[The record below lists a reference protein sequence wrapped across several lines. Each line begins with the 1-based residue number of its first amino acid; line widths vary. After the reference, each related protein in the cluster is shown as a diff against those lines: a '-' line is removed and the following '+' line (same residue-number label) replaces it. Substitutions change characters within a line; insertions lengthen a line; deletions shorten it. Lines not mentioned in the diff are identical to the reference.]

1 MLCRVDLDAASMC
14 KCNLTLHVGLCLF
27 TNRIYTQYEFIVTY
41 SMFAQ
46 LMQCTYEGNN
56 NIHRECLVSLSC
68 IINSQSQHVLCLWRL
83 LTACNHEANS
93 NPLKH
98 WHCFD
103 SYDHVNDVPECY
115 LLSVMLLA
123 LWPWLLHVL
132 WLSEPLFF
140 NTRRHKYCHAMLDF
154 L

>member
-123 LWPWLLHVL
+123 LWP
-132 WLSEPLFF
+132 
-140 NTRRHKYCHAMLDF
+140 
-154 L
+154 